1 MALCLLRTSTL
12 QFMGFWVTSKLSSIK
27 TTRRQRTHT
36 AVFRGTGSSSPLSCA
51 RCCTDRAS
59 ASIALVLPMV
69 APTRSKAVE
78 SVTLEPAGS
87 CSRGSGWACSGS
99 ASSWECRITAQS
111 RQARQE
117 EAQQPSW
124 GSAKAGTLTMLWHCR
139 PQRSAWRARRGTRR
153 DCAPDHCSL
162 RRLAVLA
169 RRRRW
174 PRTPGSAR
182 SF

>member
-153 DCAPDHCSL
+153 DC
-162 RRLAVLA
+162 
-169 RRRRW
+169 
-174 PRTPGSAR
+174 TPPGL
-182 SF
+182 